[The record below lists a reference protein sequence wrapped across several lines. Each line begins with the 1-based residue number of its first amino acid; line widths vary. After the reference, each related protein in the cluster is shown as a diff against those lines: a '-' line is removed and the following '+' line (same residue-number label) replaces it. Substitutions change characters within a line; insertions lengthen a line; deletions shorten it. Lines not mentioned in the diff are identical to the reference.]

1 MTPDGQRRA
10 IQDRDIRDLDTRDRD
25 IPDHDSSLVGG
36 FAKVGNDFAYLLDL
50 FGQVVDESST
60 AAGVSTFIRQCFAAG
75 QPAPPAE
82 ADGNAE
88 RRCQALSIA
97 FQLLNI
103 VEENVTNQMRRRRD
117 GLLRESEPGLWL
129 NDLRDLIDRG
139 YSEDA
144 VRGVINDA
152 ALEPVLTAHP
162 TEAKRTT
169 VLEHHRALYLLLL
182 EREGR
187 AFTDVE
193 FAMFQHRVKAALERL
208 WRTGEISLDR
218 TKLESE
224 IRNVLHYFE
233 NVFPGV
239 VELLD
244 QRFQQAW
251 RATFASDAPPMPQI
265 EFGTWVGGDRDGHPL
280 VTPEVT
286 LAMLGRLR
294 RGALDVLQARLVK
307 LAVKLSFA
315 VDEGQDVPPV
325 LKAHI
330 AELAALLGDDA
341 APALARNPNEPWR
354 QSINLM
360 VARLERTRTDP
371 GDPAAYAGAGMLVS
385 DICLLEEAVR
395 QAGAPHVADADV
407 RPLVALARTFG
418 FHLARLAIRQ
428 NSAYHDRAIAGLLGA
443 ADVARTDYPE
453 WSEAEKLAFLA
464 QELLSPRPF
473 AGLHRQ
479 LTGEAELTVRLFRVL
494 KSHTAAFGHAGIGP
508 VIVSMTRGVADLLA
522 VYLLAREAGLMVDTP
537 AGAAC
542 ELKVAPLFET
552 IDDLDRS
559 DAILDAFLA
568 HPMTQR
574 TLDHIRLRDGR
585 PSRECLVMLGYS
597 DSNKDG
603 GILASQWHL
612 HQAESRLMRVA
623 RRHGVRLE
631 FCHGR
636 GGTIGRGAGPS
647 HAFLKALPAGSL
659 SGRLGITE
667 QGEVIAQR
675 YANRVTA
682 TFHLERMIAGL
693 VRTSLLHQAGEA
705 PPHPLHGVW
714 DGVVGRSLKAYR
726 SLVEADGF
734 ITFFRQATPI
744 DAIEESR
751 IGSRPPR
758 RTGSAGLADLR
769 AIPWVFSWSQARF
782 HLPGWFGVGSA
793 LAELEAEQPEDWAA
807 LKAAAA
813 DWPFL
818 TYVLRN
824 VEASLLMADIET
836 MTLYAGLVED
846 KRLRD
851 DTLALIFAEFERARA
866 KVAALLGQPLGAGRP
881 RLMRTGQMRAS
892 GLAWLSA
899 EQVRLLR
906 LWRRSRDEDTL
917 QALLLTVNAIAMG
930 QKTTG

>member
-1 MTPDGQRRA
+1 MTCDASANDGS
-10 IQDRDIRDLDTRDRD
+10 I
-25 IPDHDSSLVGG
+25 SGG
-36 FAKVGNDFAYLLDL
+36 FVKVGTDFAYLLEL
-50 FGQVVDESST
+50 FCQVVDESST
-60 AAGVSTFIRQCFAAG
+60 AAGVSPFIRQCFAPD
-75 QPAPPAE
+75 QPAPPA
-82 ADGNAE
+82 APDGNAE

-103 VEENVTNQMRRRRD
+103 VEENTANQIRRRRD
-117 GLLRESEPGLWL
+117 GRQRESEPGLWL
-129 NDLRDLIDRG
+129 SDLRDLLDRG

-144 VRGVINDA
+144 VRGAIADA

-182 EREGR
+182 ERENR
-187 AFTDVE
+187 AFTDIE

-233 NVFPGV
+233 HVFPDV

-251 RATFASDAPPMPQI
+251 RATFGSDAPPMPQI

-286 LAMLGRLR
+286 QSMLGRLR
-294 RGALDVLQARLVK
+294 RGALDVLQARLVQ

-315 VDEGQDVPPV
+315 VDDGQALPPM
-325 LKAHI
+325 LRARI
-330 AELAALLGDDA
+330 DELAAMLGDDA
-341 APALARNPNEPWR
+341 APALARNPDEPWR
-354 QSINLM
+354 QLINLM
-360 VARLERTRTDP
+360 VARLDRTRAAP
-371 GDPAAYAGAGMLVS
+371 NDPAAYAAAAALVA
-385 DICLLEEAVR
+385 DLGIFEEAVR
-395 QAGAPHVADADV
+395 QAGAPHVAETDV
-407 RPLVALARTFG
+407 RPLAALARAFG
-418 FHLARLAIRQ
+418 FHLARLDIRQ

-443 ADVARTDYPE
+443 AGFERTDYPD

-464 QELLSPRPF
+464 RELSSPRPF
-473 AGLHRQ
+473 AGLHRR
-479 LTGEAELTVRLFRVL
+479 LDAEAELTVRLFRAL
-494 KSHTAAFGHAGIGP
+494 KTHASAFGFAGIGP
-508 VIVSMTRGVADLLA
+508 VIVSMTRGASDLLA

-542 ELKVAPLFET
+542 ELRVAPLFET

-559 DAILDAFLA
+559 DVILDAFLA
-568 HPMTQR
+568 HPMTRR
-574 TLDHIRLRDGR
+574 TLDHLRIRDGR
-585 PSRECLVMLGYS
+585 TTPECLVMLGYS

-631 FCHGR
+631 FFHGR

-647 HAFLKALPAGSL
+647 HAFLRALPAGSL
-659 SGRLGITE
+659 SGRMGITE

-714 DGVVGRSLKAYR
+714 DDVVTRSLAAYR
-726 SLVEADGF
+726 SLVEAPGF

-793 LAELEAEQPEDWAA
+793 LAGLEAERPEEWAA

-818 TYVLRN
+818 CYVLRN
-824 VEASLLMADIET
+824 VEASLLMADREI

-846 KRLRD
+846 ERLRA
-851 DTLALIFAEFERARA
+851 DTLAHIFAEFERAR
-866 KVAALLGQPLGAGRP
+866 VQVGALLGQPIGEGRP
-881 RLMRTGQMRAS
+881 RLVRTRQTRTS
-892 GLAWLSA
+892 GLAWLSG

-906 LWRRSRDEDTL
+906 AWRRTRDEDTL